1 MTLRHPIPP
10 YFRLTT
16 GTARAMVKNFY
27 FTKQREKFYPLSKYF
42 ELYLN
47 CAIPYKIPVFRGKMT
62 LWSVYCLTSQTG
74 VVKISKL
81 SEFSE
86 ISHSWFIHTLTP
98 KSITPPNLHILPP
111 SNSIHQKQFQIY
123 PITKP
128 KIPSYHHKT
137 PYRTLYR

>member
-27 FTKQREKFYPLSKYF
+27 FTKQREKFNLLSKYF

-47 CAIPYKIPVFRGKMT
+47 CVIPYKIPVFRGKIVM
-62 LWSVYCLTSQTG
+62 WSVYCLNVQTG

-81 SEFSE
+81 SEYFE

-98 KSITPPNLHILPP
+98 KSITPPNLPISQPSHSTHPKIISILP
-111 SNSIHQKQFQIY
+111 NNQAKN
-123 PITKP
+123 PIILP
-128 KIPSYHHKT
+128 
-137 PYRTLYR
+137 

>member
-111 SNSIHQKQFQIY
+111 SNSTH
-123 PITKP
+123 P
-128 KIPSYHHKT
+128 KIIHILPNNQAKN
-137 PYRTLYR
+137 PIILP

>member
-47 CAIPYKIPVFRGKMT
+47 CAIPYKIPVFRGKT
-62 LWSVYCLTSQTG
+62 YAEAASFQNVQTG
-74 VVKISKL
+74 VVKTSKL
-81 SEFSE
+81 SE
-86 ISHSWFIHTLTP
+86 
-98 KSITPPNLHILPP
+98 
-111 SNSIHQKQFQIY
+111 NSAAAG
-123 PITKP
+123 
-128 KIPSYHHKT
+128 S
-137 PYRTLYR
+137 

>member
-62 LWSVYCLTSQTG
+62 LWSVYCLSSQTG

-86 ISHSWFIHTLTP
+86 ISHSWFIYTLTP
-98 KSITPPNLHILPP
+98 KSITPPNLPISPPSHSTHPKTIHILP
-111 SNSIHQKQFQIY
+111 NNQAQN
-123 PITKP
+123 PIISP
-128 KIPSYHHKT
+128 
-137 PYRTLYR
+137 